1 MKKENDINR
10 LTNPH
15 DKLFR
20 EVWSDL
26 ENVQSFLEA
35 HLPDEML
42 RHMKPETL
50 EICKDSFIEKELQD
64 YFSDMLYKVTLSGT
78 TGYLYFLFEHKS
90 YEDKYLHLQLLEYM
104 TRIWR
109 LHLKQQR
116 GQREEKPPLP
126 IVLPL
131 VIYHGKRT
139 WPEHRT
145 RFSSLIAGPVETFS
159 SFIPDFSFKLY
170 DLSRRSDK
178 EIKGSI
184 MVRVMQL
191 LFKHHADHDFM
202 ERLPGILV
210 LMKKLMNQETGLQC
224 LETVLRYLFGTIDDA
239 STKTIKTVI
248 ESTLS
253 KKEGDYV
260 MTLAE
265 KLIRE
270 GEIKGKIEGEIR
282 GEIIGK
288 IQLLQQ
294 IMNLP
299 ITPKNEL
306 KIQTIDNL
314 EILFQEIEQ
323 QWLQVKSK

>member
-1 MKKENDINR
+1 MKKENDYNR

-78 TGYLYFLFEHKS
+78 TGYLYVLFEHKS

-104 TRIWR
+104 TKIWR

-116 GQREEKPPLP
+116 GQREEKTPLP

-131 VIYHGKRT
+131 VIYHGKRA

-145 RFSSLIAGPVETFS
+145 RFSSLIAGPVEAFS

-170 DLSRRSDK
+170 DLPRLSDE

-202 ERLPGILV
+202 ERLPDILV
-210 LMKKLMNQETGLQC
+210 LMQKLMSQDTGLQC

-239 STKTIKTVI
+239 STETIKTVI
-248 ESTLS
+248 ASALS

-265 KLIRE
+265 KIQ
-270 GEIKGKIEGEIR
+270 KQGEIR

-306 KIQTIDNL
+306 KKQTNEEL
-314 EILFQEIEQ
+314 QILFQEIEK
-323 QWLQVKSK
+323 QWLQVKSE